1 VVGPLFQTPNALSSP
16 ARAGA
21 EPALTYTR
29 PVPGMPE
36 GDLRPIPRSPLYE
49 QVIERLRAFIDAT
62 DLQPGDRL
70 MSERELAERLGV
82 SRTSVRQALTALRA
96 RGTVEIRH
104 GDGVY
109 LLRSPGDLVPS
120 LAAEIAESEVDH
132 GTIWEVR
139 EGLEVEAARLAA
151 TRREEDDLLAMRAAL
166 EAMAASVREG
176 GDGIAGDRAFHA
188 AVATA
193 SHNPLLRELVAQLA
207 EAIDRTSAASLTVAG
222 RPPISLEAHRRILDA
237 VEAGDGEEAAERM
250 RDHIRTSAVLAS
262 VPSPSHASS

>member
-1 VVGPLFQTPNALSSP
+1 MAD
-16 ARAGA
+16 
-21 EPALTYTR
+21 
-29 PVPGMPE
+29 

-49 QVIERLRAFIDAT
+49 RVIDRLRAFIDSA

-96 RGTVEIRH
+96 QGMVEIRH

-109 LLRSPGDLVPS
+109 LLRSPGDLIPN
-120 LAAEIAESEVDH
+120 LAAEIAGSEVDH
-132 GTIWEVR
+132 AMIWEVR
-139 EGLEVEAARLAA
+139 EGIEVEAARVAA
-151 TRREEDDLLAMRAAL
+151 ARRREDDLVAMRAAL
-166 EAMAASVREG
+166 AAMADSVREG

-193 SHNPLLRELVAQLA
+193 SHNPLLRELVAQLS

-222 RPPISLEAHRRILDA
+222 RPPISLEAHHRILAA

-250 RDHIRTSAVLAS
+250 RDHVRTSAALANVS
-262 VPSPSHASS
+262 GSSPR